1 YSYSVVA
8 VDRAGNASAP
18 GTVKVRVDLTPPL
31 ASVLS
36 PAAGAVL
43 SGSVDIRGTAFSPD
57 DFKEYRL
64 FVGAGTSPSP
74 ASLTLLRRSTLPV
87 AAGVLGPWVAAQPGP
102 YTIVLEAEDTSGNQA
117 RVTVNV
123 TVDTEPPEAPVLT
136 SVVNAPD
143 AAALTAT
150 WSASPST
157 DVAGYLVYRNGRIAN
172 ATGVVL
178 GDLRGFLVAGPS
190 YGDLALVDGQ
200 HCYRIVAMDHPGNL
214 SPPSNRI
221 CATLDNHAPRA

>member
-1 YSYSVVA
+1 RADVLLASEIAVTSFVDAGRLDGTYSYSVVA

-74 ASLTLLRRSTLPV
+74 ASLTLLRRSTLPL
-87 AAGVLGPWVAAQPGP
+87 AAGVLDRKGTRLNSSHGS
-102 YTIVLEAEDTSGNQA
+102 I
-117 RVTVNV
+117 
-123 TVDTEPPEAPVLT
+123 
-136 SVVNAPD
+136 
-143 AAALTAT
+143 
-150 WSASPST
+150 
-157 DVAGYLVYRNGRIAN
+157 
-172 ATGVVL
+172 
-178 GDLRGFLVAGPS
+178 
-190 YGDLALVDGQ
+190 
-200 HCYRIVAMDHPGNL
+200 
-214 SPPSNRI
+214 
-221 CATLDNHAPRA
+221 